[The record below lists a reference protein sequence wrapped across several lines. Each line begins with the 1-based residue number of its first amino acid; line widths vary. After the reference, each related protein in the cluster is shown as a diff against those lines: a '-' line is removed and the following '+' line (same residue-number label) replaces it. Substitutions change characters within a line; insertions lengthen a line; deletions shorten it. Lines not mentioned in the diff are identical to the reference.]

1 MKHSFTAALAALTLA
16 FAPQQAE
23 AQFFKK
29 LGKAL
34 EDVSKTVDKVLD
46 TGSETASTGQQ
57 TAADGTKV
65 TCNLKDFTLKYKG
78 VTWYKEFCGVDMM
91 LTYNGEKAERVYY
104 FDKMKVV
111 GADGTQ
117 LQARSYVGGNITSLG
132 NGDFDFE
139 PGVPV
144 KVTFALFDMPRG
156 GTKLSLCQMRTQQHT
171 PTGGYQD
178 RYIEL
183 RNVVV
188 PPMPTAG
195 KAKSG
200 PFKGVWTLRG
210 NGVEGKLTLD
220 FYGKSIDGMDA
231 MGNEMK
237 CYGTIYVAYGQK
249 VDDCPITAWEANGN
263 TATVTYIGGRDGNTY
278 SSVLTLDAQ
287 AGMVTVSGT
296 RVLKDEGMG
305 DCYVSD
311 GLVFK
316 RQ

>member
-65 TCNLKDFTLKYKG
+65 TCNLKDFTLEYKG

-231 MGNEMK
+231 MG

-287 AGMVTVSGT
+287 AGKVTVSGT